1 MIGGSKY
8 LLMQAWLIPIIN
20 HILSKL
26 IKAYLTTLD
35 SLLPFLPGISV
46 GIAHV
51 IILLLV
57 LINVPSLPAMMFKI
71 SVKKQRTALKKMIN
85 NSPSE
90 EHKKLL
96 NKKLEDLDIK
106 ELDFQ
111 SMQIESS
118 SNLQKAE
125 LEEKELN

>member
-20 HILSKL
+20 HLLSEL
-26 IKAYLTTLD
+26 INVYLV
-35 SLLPFLPGISV
+35 SLNGFIPFLPGISV
-46 GIAHV
+46 GIAHL

-57 LINVPSLPAMMFKI
+57 LINVPSLPAMMFKMSI
-71 SVKKQRTALKKMIN
+71 KKQRNSLKRMIKGA
-85 NSPSE
+85 SSE

-96 NKKLEDLDIK
+96 TKKLEDLDIK

-111 SMQIESS
+111 NMQIESS
-118 SNLQKAE
+118 SNLQQTE
-125 LEEKELN
+125 LDEKS